1 LKETTPRSGTLTFDR
16 RIFAGHFGSVSAR
29 SWSDRG
35 IVNRWQGDQRETGQQ
50 LYSVVTISEIQQ
62 GISKLRRKGGIARAE
77 GLSAWLSDQL
87 SEFADR
93 VIQIDNYIA
102 YEAGNM
108 SDAATAAGRN
118 PGFADMFIAATAK
131 VRNIELL
138 TCNTR
143 HFQFLGIRH
152 SNPFD
157 D

>member
-1 LKETTPRSGTLTFDR
+1 LIDGYLLDTSVLSALAPGRNEALSVVGKVIREKSGNNY
-16 RIFAGHFGSVSAR
+16 I
-29 SWSDRG
+29 
-35 IVNRWQGDQRETGQQ
+35 
-50 LYSVVTISEIQQ
+50 SVVTISEIQQ
-62 GISKLRRKGGIARAE
+62 GISKLHRQGGIARAA

-93 VIQIDNYIA
+93 VIQVDKKIA

-118 PGFADMFIAATAK
+118 PGFADIFIAATAK

-138 TCNTR
+138 TRNTR
-143 HFQFLGIRH
+143 HFEILGIRH